1 MKKSDIIEQ
10 LSNLP
15 DDANIIQVLPNE
27 QDNPR
32 TLYFPH
38 PIDDALHEL
47 DNDGITDAEFRH
59 LIVKYMLAEDNA
71 DNMDDQ
77 QRRNREAV
85 IAILDI
91 HSQIFHLNYENWK
104 LRKKLDSEIVL
115 KGEDASKFREML
127 FNLEAINE
135 RDAFIA
141 KALSDEDREKM
152 SEHTEVDDLK
162 IQNPFFKC

>member
-10 LSNLP
+10 LNNLP

-32 TLYFPH
+32 TLYFPY

-59 LIVKYMLAEDNA
+59 LIVKYML
-71 DNMDDQ
+71 DDDFATNINDQ
-77 QRRNREAV
+77 ERRNREAV
-85 IAILDI
+85 IAILDL

-127 FNLEAINE
+127 FDLEAINE